1 MLINEYKWRNGFQ
14 RVPVDRWK
22 AGIGIGDDRN
32 GEDQKELVKR
42 PNVPLNNELV
52 AKQCV
57 RIVRVDFVIN
67 STLNVSIFK
76 TQCGQDV

>member
-1 MLINEYKWRNGFQ
+1 MNRKWRNGFQ

-42 PNVPLNNELV
+42 PNSGTLFPPFILRIQISFEMT
-52 AKQCV
+52 V
-57 RIVRVDFVIN
+57 RFGIGR
-67 STLNVSIFK
+67 K
-76 TQCGQDV
+76 WC